1 MWCGVKVET
10 RDGKAQIMKWPSYSG
25 QAPRACCLT
34 ALALPVAWFTACIMT
49 PFEFMW
55 NLFYGVGPIA
65 DRFQTTYS
73 VQQLSTPIQRR
84 ARFARRLMS
93 SHAQQGALLHMGPQL
108 YLCSASQT
116 YVRQSAAKHP
126 LPKQARPARQTGRP
140 CKRAERARGARA
152 SRARG
157 VGGGGRAGGA
167 HRCTRPLAVAA
178 ASSGRRGCTALRG
191 AMAVWKLLPRAAACT
206 PRTSNTS
213 TCARR
218 APPCE
223 GPARA
228 PAAAAAARAAGRDH
242 VRCAHGRPAAGPH
255 CRPSG
260 RLWLPFCVLM
270 YRSTPPQ
277 DTSAH
282 RAGQH
287 TVSLPPGRHE
297 QAICCT
303 ARDERPAVLGNSRAA
318 PGPAGMQ
325 RRGRLGAAP
334 CVSCCQR

>member
-157 VGGGGRAGGA
+157 VGGGVALAGRTGA
-167 HRCTRPLAVAA
+167 R
-178 ASSGRRGCTALRG
+178 GRWRSPR
-191 AMAVWKLLPRAAACT
+191 RAAAGAGA
-206 PRTSNTS
+206 PRCAARWPSGS
-213 TCARR
+213 CCPGRPPARR
-218 APPCE
+218 GRQTRP
-223 GPARA
+223 PARA
-228 PAAAAAARAAGRDH
+228 ARRPVKGPRARPPQPPRREQRGGIMSDAPTDGLRPVHTAAPPAAFG
-242 VRCAHGRPAAGPH
+242 
-255 CRPSG
+255 S
-260 RLWLPFCVLM
+260 PFVC
-270 YRSTPPQ
+270 
-277 DTSAH
+277 
-282 RAGQH
+282 
-287 TVSLPPGRHE
+287 
-297 QAICCT
+297 
-303 ARDERPAVLGNSRAA
+303 
-318 PGPAGMQ
+318 
-325 RRGRLGAAP
+325 
-334 CVSCCQR
+334 